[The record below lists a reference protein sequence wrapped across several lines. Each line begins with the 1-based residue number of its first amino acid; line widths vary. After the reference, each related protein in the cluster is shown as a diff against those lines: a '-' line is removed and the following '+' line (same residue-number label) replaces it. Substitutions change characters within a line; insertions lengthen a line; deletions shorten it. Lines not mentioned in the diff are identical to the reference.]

1 MHVLTLTVEEAV
13 NYYDTYNAR
22 AIRPITMWL
31 WTINGF
37 EEDYADWDTYAIAQD
52 IKPLTREQLD
62 TLELSQYQ
70 EIRVDAAVWVQLMP
84 SPKDASNVG
93 IFSHQM
99 YDAENDPY
107 PSGYEPQHPYVSTLM
122 LYVNERAHIERL
134 VDGLEYAAD
143 KLFPKVVD

>member
-1 MHVLTLTVEEAV
+1 MHVLTLTVEEAIK
-13 NYYDTYNAR
+13 YYDSYNER
-22 AIRPITMWL
+22 SIRPIAMWL

-84 SPKDASNVG
+84 APRVANSIG
-93 IFSHQM
+93 ILSHEM
-99 YDAENDPY
+99 YNPDDDPY
-107 PSGYEPQHPYVSTLM
+107 PSGYEPQDTYVSTLM
-122 LYVNERAHIERL
+122 LYLNERAHVDRL
-134 VDGLEYAAD
+134 VEGLKYAAD
-143 KLFPKVVD
+143 KLFPEVVN